1 MKNIFSAIWAESL
14 KIYRSKILWITIL
27 AFVFIPFMMGV
38 LMFVVKNPE
47 FSSKLGMI
55 GTKAA
60 MLGFGDVDW

>member
-1 MKNIFSAIWAESL
+1 
-14 KIYRSKILWITIL
+14 
-27 AFVFIPFMMGV
+27 MMGV

-60 MLGFGDVDW
+60 MLRFGDVDWQTDFGLLNQIIAGGGINRICLCHKLGFWP